1 MPDEEEETQD
11 FDFGKK
17 RKKKK
22 DKKEKEDKD
31 DEKGEDEGKPTYS
44 STDDPF
50 EKGPAYTYDEM
61 LTRLYG
67 IIEDKNPS
75 LGDAK
80 KYLMKPPQMVRVG
93 SKKVSWVNF
102 SEAVSMMDRPI
113 EHVYQFVLAE
123 FGTEGSIAG
132 DGQLILKGRYMQK
145 HTESLLRKY
154 IKEFVTCGMC
164 KSGNTVLE
172 RDQSSRLYM
181 VNCNNCGASRNATT
195 IKAGFHA
202 TTRADRKKAK
212 FG

>member
-1 MPDEEEETQD
+1 MSDEEN

-22 DKKEKEDKD
+22 DKKEKEGKED
-31 DEKGEDEGKPTYS
+31 KGEGAEEIDREAG
-44 STDDPF
+44 DF
-50 EKGPAYTYDEM
+50 EKGPTYTYDEM
-61 LTRLYG
+61 LERLYK

-102 SEAVSMMDRPI
+102 SENVKMMNRPVD
-113 EHVYQFVLAE
+113 HVYQFVLAE

-164 KSGNTVLE
+164 KSGDTTLE

-181 VNCNNCGASRNATT
+181 VNCSNCNASRNATA

-212 FG
+212 LG

>member
-1 MPDEEEETQD
+1 MPDEEEEPQD

-22 DKKEKEDKD
+22 DKKEKEDKEDKAD
-31 DEKGEDEGKPTYS
+31 DAGAEGESGA
-44 STDDPF
+44 F
-50 EKGPAYTYDEM
+50 EKGPAYTYDEL
-61 LTRLYG
+61 LTRLYK

-93 SKKVSWVNF
+93 SKKVAWVNF
-102 SEAVSMMDRPI
+102 SENVQMMNRPVD
-113 EHVYQFVLAE
+113 HVYQFVLAE

-164 KSGNTVLE
+164 KSGNTTLE

-181 VNCNNCGASRNATT
+181 VICSNCNATRNAVP

-212 FG
+212 AG

>member
-1 MPDEEEETQD
+1 MPDEEDEAQD

-22 DKKEKEDKD
+22 DKKEK
-31 DEKGEDEGKPTYS
+31 GEDTEEKAAEVVEDGS
-44 STDDPF
+44 F
-50 EKGPAYTYDEM
+50 EKGPTYTYDEM
-61 LTRLYG
+61 LTRLYE
-67 IIEDKNPS
+67 IIEAKNPS

-93 SKKVSWVNF
+93 SKKVAWVNF
-102 SEAVSMMDRPI
+102 SENVEMMNRPTD
-113 EHVYQFVLAE
+113 HVYQFVLAE

-132 DGQLILKGRYMQK
+132 DGSLILKGRYMQK

-164 KSGNTVLE
+164 KSGNTTLE

-181 VNCNNCGASRNATT
+181 VNCSNCNASRNATA

-212 FG
+212 SA

>member
-1 MPDEEEETQD
+1 MPDEEEEQD

-22 DKKEKEDKD
+22 DKKEKEDKED
-31 DEKGEDEGKPTYS
+31 KGEGAADAGDA
-44 STDDPF
+44 TDF
-50 EKGPAYTYDEM
+50 EKGPTYTYDEM
-61 LTRLYG
+61 LERLYK

-102 SEAVSMMDRPI
+102 SENVKMMNRPVD
-113 EHVYQFVLAE
+113 HVYQFVLAE

-164 KSGNTVLE
+164 KSGDTVLE

-181 VNCNNCGASRNATT
+181 VNCSNCNASRNATA

-212 FG
+212 LG